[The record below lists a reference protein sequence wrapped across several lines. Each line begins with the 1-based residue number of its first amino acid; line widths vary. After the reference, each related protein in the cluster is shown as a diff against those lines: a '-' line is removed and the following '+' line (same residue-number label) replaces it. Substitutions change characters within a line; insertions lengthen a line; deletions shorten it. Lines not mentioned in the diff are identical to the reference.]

1 MENSNTDNIINIEGN
16 LEATSYNPYDSSI
29 VPTESDFISKI
40 NTNIDDY
47 NLDDLF
53 SLLGIEITTD
63 VDYEQVIEMVNE
75 RCNHQIEI
83 FRSLKNN
90 KLVEFF
96 ELIRQSILG
105 KEHEDSNT
113 NLSEAEQLLIKV
125 QGTLDAEKNRGFKT
139 NSTDTT
145 DKSLY
150 ESDAG
155 AGNPINRKTI
165 TKLLNVDSRF
175 RKNYS
180 YTTSSNYK
188 IDLPYPVNNVIELKL
203 SDLEFP
209 ATYYPFT
216 DEYENNYFWIRFTQ
230 GNGANIYLYIYIP
243 PGNYYHSSFIK
254 LIQDEFDSFGVDLVI
269 SFNLSYDNGGG
280 IGVGDGHI
288 TIGVNSETN
297 LTSISEI
304 ELNFQGKMLPPDLYT
319 SSQKFFAEDNTEL
332 LNEYYY
338 TKSLIDYKQRLGWMM
353 GYRLDV
359 YNNAQTHK
367 SEGILDIIG
376 PKYLYL
382 ILDDYNLS
390 NNVNFFNSS
399 EDTMLEN
406 NILAR
411 ISVKG
416 YAFSIQSQTDLS
428 IYSEPRYFYGPVNIN
443 KLAVKLIDEYG
454 RELNLNNMDFSFTLS
469 LTTIYS
475 QS

>member
-1 MENSNTDNIINIEGN
+1 MQSSNS
-16 LEATSYNPYDSSI
+16 LEVPSSTGDIYNPYDLNNDSH
-29 VPTESDFISKI
+29 ENEFISDI
-40 NTNIDDY
+40 NTNVADY
-47 NLDDLF
+47 NLDDIF

-63 VDYEQVIEMVNE
+63 MDYEKLIEIVNKK
-75 RCNHQIEI
+75 CDHQIEI
-83 FRSLKNN
+83 FRALKNP
-90 KLVEFF
+90 KLVDFF
-96 ELIRQSILG
+96 ESIRQSVLG
-105 KEHEDSNT
+105 KENEETRD
-113 NLSEAEQLLIKV
+113 NLSEAEQLLISV
-125 QGTLDAEKNRGFKT
+125 QGKLDAEKNRGFKT
-139 NSTDTT
+139 NTTDTT
-145 DKSLY
+145 NQKLY
-150 ESDAG
+150 ESESG

-180 YTTSSNYK
+180 YTSSTNYK

-203 SDLEFP
+203 SDIEFP

-216 DEYENNYFWIRFTQ
+216 NEYENNYFWIRFTQ

-254 LIQDEFDSFGVDLVI
+254 HIQDEFDSFGVDIQI

-304 ELNFQGKMLPPDLYT
+304 ELNFQGKMLPIDLYT
-319 SSQKFFAEDNTEL
+319 TSQKFFAEDNTEL

-338 TKSLIDYKQRLGWMM
+338 TKNLIDYKQRLGWML
-353 GYRLDV
+353 GYRKEV
-359 YNNAQTHK
+359 YNEAQTHE

-469 LTTIYS
+469 LITIYS
-475 QS
+475 QT